1 MQKYGAKTEV
11 FDIINQYA
19 KKGLSI
25 IVISSEL
32 QEIMAV
38 SDRIIVLSNGMKTG
52 ELYGDEINQDT
63 LVWASYQGRHK

>member
-1 MQKYGAKTEV
+1 MILLISMQ
-11 FDIINQYA
+11 

-25 IVISSEL
+25 IVISFEL

-63 LVWASYQGRHK
+63 LV